1 MVNLPE
7 TISPEETKILI
18 VDDEASNRDIFTQ
31 FLKLEGFQVY
41 SAVDG
46 EDGLQKIEE
55 IHPDLV
61 LLDILMPRVDGYEVC
76 RRIKDN
82 PETLFLPVV
91 MITALHGSEE
101 KIKGVEVGADD
112 FLSKPFNNLELV
124 TRVKSLLKVK
134 SLYDALEH
142 YNRELEARV
151 TERTAQLE
159 KALGELRELD
169 RLKSN
174 FIGNVSHELRTPL
187 LHVKG
192 YVSLL
197 ADETLGPLTGEQ
209 KNGLAT
215 THKAIGTLEQLIDD
229 IVDFGGT
236 AQTNLFMDAVQV
248 QDAAEL
254 ALEVLQATNELKN
267 TNVEIVCEP
276 DIPRVHADKKALS
289 RILRHLLDNAVK
301 FSPQGGNISVRG
313 RMNPE
318 TGKVRVD
325 VQDHGIGIAQ
335 DQLEN
340 IFESFYQADGSTTR
354 RYSGTGI
361 GLALVRELLEKHDSS
376 IEVESEVGV
385 GSTFSFELPA
395 AAYEL

>member
-1 MVNLPE
+1 MFNPLE

-31 FLKLEGFQVY
+31 FLKLEGFQVF

-55 IHPDLV
+55 IQPDLV

-82 PETLFLPVV
+82 PETFFLPVV
-91 MITALHGSEE
+91 MITALSGSEE

-124 TRVKSLLKVK
+124 TRVKSLLRVK
-134 SLYDALEH
+134 SLHDALQH

-159 KALGELRELD
+159 KALSELRELD
-169 RLKSN
+169 RLKSD

-197 ADETLGPLTGEQ
+197 ADETLGPLTEEQ

-215 THKAIGTLEQLIDD
+215 THKAVSTLEQLIDD

-236 AQTNLFMDAVQV
+236 AQTNLFLEAVQV

-254 ALEVLQATNELKN
+254 ALDVLKATNELKS
-267 TNVEIVCEP
+267 TNVGIVCES
-276 DIPRVHADKKALS
+276 DIPRVQADKKALS
-289 RILRHLLDNAVK
+289 RILRHLLGNAVK
-301 FSPQGGNISVRG
+301 FSPQGGSVEVRG
-313 RMNPE
+313 RLNPE
-318 TGKVRVD
+318 TGKVRVE

-335 DQLEN
+335 DQLES

-361 GLALVRELLEKHDSS
+361 GLALVRQLLEKHDSS

-395 AAYEL
+395 AAEEL

>member
-1 MVNLPE
+1 MVNPPE
-7 TISPEETKILI
+7 TISPEDTKILI

-91 MITALHGSEE
+91 MITALRGSEE

-124 TRVKSLLKVK
+124 TRVNSLLRVK
-134 SLYDALEH
+134 SLHDALEG

-159 KALGELRELD
+159 KALDELRELD
-169 RLKSN
+169 RLKSD

-197 ADETLGPLTGEQ
+197 ADKTLGPLTEEQ

-215 THKAIGTLEQLIDD
+215 THKAVGTLEQLIDD

-236 AQTNLFMDAVQV
+236 AQTNLFLDAVQV

-254 ALEVLQATNELKN
+254 ALEVLQSTNELKN
-267 TNVEIVCEP
+267 TNIGIVCEP
-276 DIPRVHADKKALS
+276 NIPRVQADKKALS
-289 RILRHLLDNAVK
+289 RIMRHLLDNAVK

-313 RMNPE
+313 RMNPD
-318 TGKVRVD
+318 TGKVRVE
-325 VQDHGIGIAQ
+325 VQDHGIGIPQ

-361 GLALVRELLEKHDSS
+361 GLAIVRQLLEKHDST

-385 GSTFSFELPA
+385 GSTFSFELQVA
-395 AAYEL
+395 TEEL